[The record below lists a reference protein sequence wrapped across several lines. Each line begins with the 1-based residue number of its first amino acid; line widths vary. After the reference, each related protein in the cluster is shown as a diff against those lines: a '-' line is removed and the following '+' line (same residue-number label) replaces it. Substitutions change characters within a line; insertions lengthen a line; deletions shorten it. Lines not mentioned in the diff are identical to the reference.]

1 MSDVMSMPVLVPAP
15 AGRGGELIDH
25 LHRFGLTVD
34 HSPFLEL
41 SMQRDSDTRDAVGA
55 LVEGRFD
62 AVVLDSPRAADL
74 LLSYEP
80 VLPEHTLLIA
90 VGHETAAALHAHGM
104 DPAVVTAD
112 SPAALVSQAPAAD
125 ESAQRLLLLGSAT
138 LAPAVREGLGAKGY
152 TVTQVVAY
160 RPRSVS
166 LEPQIVRD
174 LRLHGY
180 SAIVL
185 TSAMIATLAGH
196 LGIHRDIRV
205 VTIDAE
211 ATAAAEAKGLV
222 VHGQA
227 IEPTGA
233 SLAEA
238 TRRALAEQSG

>member
-1 MSDVMSMPVLVPAP
+1 MSDVMGMPVLVPDP
-15 AGRGGELIDH
+15 AGRGRELIDH

-41 SMQRDSDTRDAVGA
+41 AMQRDADTRDAVGA

-62 AVVLDSPRAADL
+62 HVVLDSPRAADL
-74 LLSYEP
+74 LLSYDP
-80 VLPEHTLLIA
+80 VLPEHTLVIA
-90 VGHETAAALHAHGM
+90 AGHETAAALHEHGM

-112 SPAALVSQAPAAD
+112 SPAALVSQAPAAG
-125 ESAQRLLLLGSAT
+125 EPGQGLLLLGSAT
-138 LAPAVREGLGAKGY
+138 MAPTVREGLTAKGY

-205 VTIDAE
+205 ITIDAE

-238 TRRALAEQSG
+238 TRRALTEQSG